1 MIIKTDKAFNKM
13 YKKQTEKIKRS
24 FKKRRDLFLENTQ
37 HKLLKN
43 HKLKGE
49 YSGYRSINIT
59 GDIRAIYYELDD
71 DTNVF
76 VRIGTHSELY
86 E

>member
-1 MIIKTDKAFNKM
+1 MLVRYSARF
-13 YKKQTEKIKRS
+13 KKQ
-24 FKKRRDLFLENTQ
+24 FKKLPKSIHIKAHKRFALFMSDPT
-37 HKLLKN
+37 HPLLHN
-43 HKLKGE
+43 HKLKGV